1 MRPPSF
7 YSEFLIIK
15 RYTGKFPGFS
25 SRMFQKRGQFY
36 NSSLYIYEFEA
47 NSLKSV
53 APTLTEQAYTNTTYT
68 YITFI
73 GRIEKP

>member
-1 MRPPSF
+1 
-7 YSEFLIIK
+7 
-15 RYTGKFPGFS
+15 
-25 SRMFQKRGQFY
+25 MFQKRGQFY